1 MLRRAT
7 ALAALVL
14 AIAAPRSALGQER
27 GAAALDQALRG
38 LTVTGRVL
46 VIGAHPDDED
56 TQLLA
61 WLAREHRVQVAYLSL
76 TRGDGGQNLIGND
89 LGEGLGA
96 IRTEELL
103 AARRLDGA
111 QQFFSRAYD
120 FGFSK
125 NATETFKQWDREAL
139 TADVVRVIRAY
150 RPQVVIAAWSGTR
163 ADGHGHHEA
172 SGLLARDGFEAAGDT
187 VRFPVATS
195 GRAWVPSKFY
205 RGASAR
211 GLTPTLAFNVGTYD
225 AVTGRSPAE
234 IAAASRAMH
243 RSQGQGGLERRGVS
257 MSRLTRELT
266 RVNESTPA
274 TSETS
279 IFDGIDT
286 TVAHLA
292 SWSTQSGTT
301 AGAEVRAGVRA
312 EVSANLT
319 RAARQLDWA
328 QANVDLRRPHLIVD
342 SLSQAVIQLEAA
354 RNAAPRCGLIPRH
367 PRGQPDAAA
376 LDCSAADL
384 DLDASL
390 DRLLARAQGALLAA
404 AGVAIEVTAGRE
416 LLAFADSMP
425 VSVTVYNRGRETV
438 VVRAIRLTGVSRGI
452 ATPVEILPDSSA
464 RFDFSLLGL
473 VDHRPWWIGGREG
486 AMFADNRSPEGGV
499 ALVSFGAALVP
510 SVSVAEDV
518 RRLSDTRVTIGVG
531 QAVTTV
537 FAGEVMYRVADPV
550 LGEQWRPAGGVPP
563 VTLELDRGLEWV
575 RAAQPIDRRIRLTMR
590 SHTVRERR
598 LALRYLLPPGIRVE
612 GAPDSVVLAPGEVRE
627 IFVRLRG
634 TLAAGRHEFGIGAAS
649 EGTVYSDGFRTID
662 YPHIRPI
669 RLYRSSA
676 MYLQAVAVTVPKA
689 LVVAYVTGVSDAVAP
704 SLRGLD
710 IPITVLA
717 PEELPLLDLSRY
729 TTVVIGPRAYDAQ
742 PELATQNP
750 RLMEWVRQGGTLVVQ
765 YGQFE
770 MLRPGMMPFPI
781 TLTRPAA
788 RVTLENA
795 PVTVLDAASKLL
807 TWPNRIGATDWQGW
821 VQERG
826 LYMPSTIDPRYRA
839 PLAMND
845 PDEPQNRGAILDA
858 TLGKGRYVYTSLSL
872 FRQIP
877 AGVPGSMRLLVNL
890 LSAGLTQQ

>member
-1 MLRRAT
+1 MSLLRRAL
-7 ALAALVL
+7 ALAALAL
-14 AIAAPRSALGQER
+14 AGAGVAPRSAPGQER
-27 GAAALDQALRG
+27 GAVALDQALRG

-61 WLAREHRVQVAYLSL
+61 WLARERRVHVAYLSL
-76 TRGDGGQNLIGND
+76 TRGDGGQNRIGND

-111 QQFFSRAYD
+111 QQFFSRAFD

-125 NATETFKQWDREAL
+125 NAAETFTQWSREAL

-150 RPQVVIAAWSGTR
+150 RPQVVIAVWSGTR

-172 SGLLARDGFEAAGDT
+172 SGLIAREAFEVAGDT
-187 VRFPVATS
+187 VRFPVAGT
-195 GRAWVPSKFY
+195 GRAWVPAKFY
-205 RGASAR
+205 RGAWAR
-211 GLTPTLAFNVGTYD
+211 TLSPTLTFNVGAFD
-225 AVTGRSPAE
+225 AVAGRSPTE

-257 MSRLTRELT
+257 LSRLTREVT

-274 TSETS
+274 TSERS

-292 SWSTQSGTT
+292 SL
-301 AGAEVRAGVRA
+301 RAD
-312 EVSANLT
+312 VSANVA

-328 QANVDLRRPHLIVD
+328 QANVDLRRPQRIVD

-354 RNAAPRCGLIPRH
+354 RNTVPRCGLIPRR
-367 PRGQPDAAA
+367 PRGQPDAAP
-376 LDCSAADL
+376 LECLVADL
-384 DLDASL
+384 ELDVSL
-390 DRLLARAQGALLAA
+390 DRMLARAQRALLEA

-425 VSVTVYNRGRETV
+425 VSVTVYNRGREPV
-438 VVRAIRLTGVSRGI
+438 VVRGIRLTGVLQAI
-452 ATPVEILPDSSA
+452 MAPVEILPDSSA

-486 AMFADNRSPEGGV
+486 AMFADNRSPEGGA
-499 ALVSFGAALVP
+499 ALVSYGVDAALVP
-510 SVSVAEDV
+510 SVSLAEDV
-518 RRLSDTRVTIGVG
+518 RRISDTRVTIGIG

-537 FAGEVMYRVADPV
+537 FAGEVMYRMADPV
-550 LGEQWRPAGGVPP
+550 LGELWRPAGGVPP

-575 RAAQPIDRRIRLTMR
+575 RAAQPIDRRIRLTLR

-598 LALRYLLPPGIRVE
+598 LALRYLLPPGVRVE
-612 GAPDSVVLAPGEVRE
+612 GAPDSVVLAPGEERE
-627 IFVRLRG
+627 IFLRVRG
-634 TLAAGRHEFGIGAAS
+634 TLAAGRHEFGVGAAS

-676 MYLQAVAVTVPKA
+676 LYLQAVAVTVPRT

-710 IPITVLA
+710 IPTSVLTPA
-717 PEELPLLDLSRY
+717 ELPLVDLSRY
-729 TTVVIGPRAYDAQ
+729 TTVVIGPRAYDAS

-770 MLRPGMMPFPI
+770 MMRPGMMPFPM

-788 RVTLENA
+788 RVTHENA
-795 PVTVLDAASKLL
+795 PVTAREAASRLL
-807 TWPNRIGATDWQGW
+807 TWPNRIVASDWQDW

-826 LYMPSTIDPRYRA
+826 LYMPSTIDARYRT
-839 PLAMND
+839 PLTMHD
-845 PDEPQNRGAILDA
+845 PDEPENRGAILDA
-858 TLGKGRYVYTSLSL
+858 TLGKGRYVYTTLSL

-890 LSAGLTQQ
+890 LSAGLTPQ

>member
-1 MLRRAT
+1 MLRRAIRLV
-7 ALAALVL
+7 ALALIV
-14 AIAAPRSALGQER
+14 AAPRSALGQER

-61 WLAREHRVQVAYLSL
+61 WLAREHRVHVAYLSL

-125 NATETFKQWDREAL
+125 NAAETFKQWDREAL
-139 TADVVRVIRAY
+139 TADVVRVIRSY
-150 RPQVVIAAWSGTR
+150 RPQVVIAVWSGTR

-172 SGLLARDGFEAAGDT
+172 SGLLAREGFEAAGDT

-195 GRAWVPSKFY
+195 GRGWVPSKFY
-205 RGASAR
+205 RGAWAR
-211 GLTPTLAFNVGTYD
+211 GLTPTLAFNVGAYD
-225 AVTGRSPAE
+225 AVAGRSPAE
-234 IAAASRAMH
+234 IAAASRSMH
-243 RSQGQGGLERRGVS
+243 RSQGQGGLERRGVI

-274 TSETS
+274 AREQS

-286 TVAHLA
+286 TVASVA
-292 SWSTQSGTT
+292 P
-301 AGAEVRAGVRA
+301 
-312 EVSANLT
+312 
-319 RAARQLDWA
+319 RAASQLDWA

-342 SLSQAVIQLEAA
+342 SLSQAVVQLEAA
-354 RNAAPRCGLIPRH
+354 RNAAPRCGLIPRR
-367 PRGQPDAAA
+367 PRDRPDVTP
-376 LDCSAADL
+376 LECSFADL

-390 DRLLARAQGALLAA
+390 DRLLARAQRALLEA

-438 VVRAIRLTGVSRGI
+438 VVRAIRLTGVPRGI
-452 ATPVEILPDSSA
+452 AAPVEILPDSSA

-486 AMFADNRSPEGGV
+486 AMFADNRSPEGGA
-499 ALVSFGAALVP
+499 ALVSYGANAALVP
-510 SVSVAEDV
+510 SVSLAEDV

-531 QAVTTV
+531 QAITTV

-550 LGEQWRPAGGVPP
+550 LGEQWRPTGGVPP

-598 LALRYLLPPGIRVE
+598 LALRYLLPAGIRVE

-676 MYLQAVAVTVPKA
+676 LYLQAVAVTVPKT

-710 IPITVLA
+710 IPITVLT
-717 PEELPLLDLSRY
+717 PEELPLVDLSRY

-742 PELATQNP
+742 PELATQNA

-770 MLRPGMMPFPI
+770 MLGPGMMPFPI
-781 TLTRPAA
+781 THTRPAA

-807 TWPNRIGATDWQGW
+807 TWPNRIGAADWQNW

-826 LYMPSTIDPRYRA
+826 LYMPSTIDSRYRT

-845 PDEPQNRGAILDA
+845 PDEPVNRGAILDA